1 MVARDYG
8 ARGYADVRSHCS
20 ICAARLHWGD
30 MEQLTVVISGF
41 DPYEGVSVNPS
52 LVVPDA
58 LANEGV
64 DVDRDNIEDPLH
76 DVAIDV
82 HAVHVP
88 VSFRN
93 GWAQL
98 HDTLE
103 QVQPNI
109 VIATG
114 LKRAA
119 RGILLERCA
128 INLKDTTRPDA
139 ENVIPG
145 RRVINEH
152 GPAAY
157 WTGLPLRAILNAF
170 AKDDIPATLSSDAG
184 TFVCNALFYHLQEW
198 AAQRG
203 DTMGGFVNLPLVNE
217 QPHPQHGLSLR
228 QQIQAGKDLVRAS
241 ARYYLQPTSEDI
253 LL

>member
-1 MVARDYG
+1 
-8 ARGYADVRSHCS
+8 
-20 ICAARLHWGD
+20 